1 LSTNLR
7 AGAVSVRVPATS
19 ANLGPGFDSFGL
31 ALGLYDDVTVR
42 TMEFGVAIE
51 ITGEG
56 ADTLPRDESHLLVR
70 SARACLDRLGVGHVG
85 LQVSCTNRIPHR
97 RGLGSSSAAIV
108 AGISAARGLVDGAE
122 KLLDEDGLLGLACE
136 LEGHPDNVAACLR
149 GGFTVAWTAAD
160 GPRVISR
167 TPDERILPVVF
178 IPSTE
183 LATVRARGLLPA
195 TVPHADAAANAARA
209 GLLVAAMTSDPSLLL
224 AATEDR
230 LHQQYRRPAM
240 PLSLQLMESL
250 RAQGVAAT
258 ISGAGPTVLA
268 LAGTADLYRV
278 GAAAGPGWRVER
290 LAVDPVGATV
300 RVTS

>member
-85 LQVSCTNRIPHR
+85 LQVSCTNRIPHG

-108 AGISAARGLVDGAE
+108 AGISAARGLVDGGE
-122 KLLDEDGLLGLACE
+122 KLLDDDGLLGLACE

>member
-1 LSTNLR
+1 M
-7 AGAVSVRVPATS
+7 PATS

-268 LAGTADLYRV
+268 LAGKADLYRV